1 MAGDKVGEPSS
12 PTPIRQACVI
22 GAGVMGSGIAA
33 QIANAGVPVLL
44 LDIVPP
50 NATAKGAA
58 NRNAIAE
65 GAIAKLQKADPAP
78 LMSRAAARLIT
89 PGNTEDDLDKLKDV
103 DWIVEAV
110 IEKIE
115 IKQSLYK
122 KLTDKKKP
130 GAIISSNT
138 STIPLTQLT
147 QGLPE
152 SFERD
157 FCITHFFN
165 PPRYMRL
172 LEVVGGARTDPKQ
185 IERIA
190 AFGDVTL
197 GKTIVRA
204 KDTPGFVANRI
215 GVYWMQAAVTAALDL
230 GLTVEQADAIMGR
243 PIGAPKTGIFALLDL
258 VGLDLMPHVDSSMA
272 ASLPPGDEY
281 LKIRRDFPLLTKMIA
296 DGYTGRKGKG
306 GFYRLNTEGGKRVK
320 ESIDLKTGSYAPSIA
335 ARLDSADAAKGG
347 LRVLVSH
354 PDLGGQYAWRVL
366 SGLLSYAASLVPA
379 IADDI
384 VGVDQAMKTGF
395 NFKRGPFEMIDQLGA
410 AWFAEALQKDG
421 KPVPDLLAKAAK
433 AGGFYKVENGKLQY
447 LGLDGAYH
455 PVQRAA
461 GVLLLSDIK
470 LASKPILKN
479 GSASLWDIGDGIA
492 CLEFHSKMNSV
503 DPDML
508 MLIKQSLDHVGKNMK
523 ALVLHNE
530 ADNFSVGA
538 NIGLALF
545 AANISMWPM
554 IDDLIGQ
561 GIAVYKAIKYAPFP
575 VVGAPSGMAL
585 GGGCEVLL
593 HCAAIQAHA
602 ESYIGLVEVGVGL
615 IPGWGGCAEML
626 IRYQPQRAAD
636 PKGPMPPVAQA
647 FETISLAKVAK
658 SAAEAKELR
667 FLRKDDAITMNR
679 DRLLADAKKKALAL
693 VAAGYQPPKP
703 AELRLPGPSGKTA
716 LTLAVDGFVHQG
728 KALAHDRTVS
738 LALADALTGGGTDMT
753 EITTEDQVNKLAK
766 QNFMKLLHSEATLAR
781 MEHML
786 STGKPLRN

>member
-1 MAGDKVGEPSS
+1 MAESKPA
-12 PTPIRQACVI
+12 PIAKACVI

-33 QIANAGVPVLL
+33 QIANAGIPVLL
-44 LDIVPP
+44 LDILPKD
-50 NATAKGAA
+50 ATPAS
-58 NRNAIAE
+58 RNAIAE
-65 GAIAKLQKADPAP
+65 GALARLQKTDPAP
-78 LMSRAAARLIT
+78 LMSPAAAKLIT
-89 PGNTEDDLDKLKDV
+89 PGNIEDDLGQLADV
-103 DWIVEAV
+103 DWVVEAV
-110 IEKIE
+110 LERID
-115 IKQSLYK
+115 IKQALYK
-122 KLTDKKKP
+122 KLIGKRKP
-130 GAIISSNT
+130 GSIISSNT
-138 STIPLTQLT
+138 STIPLAQLT
-147 QGLPE
+147 EGLPDE
-152 SFERD
+152 LTRD

-172 LEVVGGARTDPKQ
+172 LEVVGGPKTDQ
-185 IERIA
+185 AQLARIA
-190 AFGDVTL
+190 HFGDVSL
-197 GKTIVRA
+197 GKAIVHA

-215 GVYWMQAAVTAALDL
+215 GVYWMQAAVIHALDL
-230 GLTVEQADAIMGR
+230 GLSVEQADAIMGR

-258 VGLDLMPHVDSSMA
+258 VGLDLMPHVDASLA
-272 ASLPPGDEY
+272 ASLPQGDAY
-281 LKIRRDFPLLTKMIA
+281 LGIRRDFPLLKQMIA

-306 GFYRLNTEGGKRVK
+306 GFYRLNTAAGGRVK
-320 ESIDLKTGSYAPSIA
+320 ESIDLKTGKYAPSGS
-335 ARLDSADAAKGG
+335 ARLESADAAKGG
-347 LRVLVSH
+347 LRALVTH
-354 PDLGGQYAWRVL
+354 ADIGGQYAWKVL
-366 SGLLSYAASLVPA
+366 SGFLSYAASLVPA

-384 VGVDQAMKTGF
+384 VSVDQAMRTGF
-395 NFKRGPFEMIDQLGA
+395 NFKRGPFEMIDQMGA

-421 KPVPDLLAKAAK
+421 KVVPPMLTRAAQ
-433 AGGFYKVENGKLQY
+433 AGGFYKVDNGKLHALNIAGSY
-447 LGLDGAYH
+447 E
-455 PVQRAA
+455 PVKRAE

-470 LASKPILKN
+470 LGAKPILKN
-479 GSASLWDIGDGIA
+479 ASASLWDIGDGVA

-508 MLIKQSLDHVGKNMK
+508 ELMKKSLDHVAKNMK

-530 ADNFSVGA
+530 AENFSVGA

-545 AANISMWPM
+545 AANIAMWPM

-561 GIAVYKAIKYAPFP
+561 GIAVYKAIKFAPFP

-626 IRYQPQRAAD
+626 IRYQPQSPKD

-658 SAAEAKELR
+658 SAAEAKHLR

-679 DRLLADAKKKALAL
+679 DRLLADAKAKALAL
-693 VAAGYQPPKP
+693 LAAGYQPPKP

-716 LTLAVDGFVHQG
+716 LTLAVDGFVAQG
-728 KALAHDRTVS
+728 KALPHDRTVS
-738 LALADALTGGGTDMT
+738 LALAEALTGGKTDFT
-753 EITTEDQVNKLAK
+753 EVIGEDQINKLAK
-766 QNFMKLLHSEATLAR
+766 QGFMNLLHTGPTLAR